1 MLSGTEA
8 GTLTGGGLIVRFVRE
23 RGGGG
28 SKITN
33 VMKGRTVRR
42 VIDRKLAI

>member
-23 RGGGG
+23 RGGG
-28 SKITN
+28 SKITT